1 MKPRELSD
9 LILLA
14 AIWGSSL
21 RLITQVGPTQAASIT
36 LLVPVF
42 TVVWAALA
50 LGERVRTPMSIGGAV
65 ILAGTALVL
74 GLLPRRRVLG
84 PGGPR

>member
-21 RLITQVGPTQAASIT
+21 RLITQVGPTQAASI
-36 LLVPVF
+36 
-42 TVVWAALA
+42 
-50 LGERVRTPMSIGGAV
+50 GGAV
-65 ILAGTALVL
+65 ILTGTALVR